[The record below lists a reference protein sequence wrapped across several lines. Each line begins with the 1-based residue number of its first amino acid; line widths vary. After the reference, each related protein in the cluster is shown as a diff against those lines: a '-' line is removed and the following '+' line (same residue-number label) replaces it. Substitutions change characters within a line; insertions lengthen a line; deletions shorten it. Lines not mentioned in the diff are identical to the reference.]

1 MIELYHSTHSTCS
14 QKVRICLAEK
24 GLASTGHHLNLR
36 RFDQLKPEFLALNP
50 AGLVPVLVDGGQ
62 VLTVWPPIIN
72 EYLEDA
78 YVGELNSVRNSIA
91 IACRLIDSARPT
103 RRR

>member
-24 GLASTGHHLNLR
+24 GLAWTGHHLNLR

-50 AGLVPVLVDGGQ
+50 AGLVPVLVDGGL
-62 VLTVWPPIIN
+62 VLTESRIIN

-78 YVGELNSVRNSIA
+78 Y
-91 IACRLIDSARPT
+91 ARITSRPAYANAMPPAGSEGGQPAPD
-103 RRR
+103 

>member
-1 MIELYHSTHSTCS
+1 MIALYHGTHSTCS

-24 GLASTGHHLNLR
+24 GLAWTGHHLKLR

-50 AGLVPVLVDGGQ
+50 AGLVPVLIDGGQ
-62 VLTVWPPIIN
+62 VLTESRIIN

-78 YVGELNSVRNSIA
+78 HPQP
-91 IACRLIDSARPT
+91 RLCPEGDQPAPA
-103 RRR
+103 

>member
-24 GLASTGHHLNLR
+24 GLAWTGHHLNLR
-36 RFDQLKPEFLALNP
+36 RFDQLKPEFLTLNP

-62 VLTVWPPIIN
+62 VLTESRIIN
-72 EYLEDA
+72 EYQEDA
-78 YVGELNSVRNSIA
+78 YPQP
-91 IACRLIDSARPT
+91 RLSPEGAHAHARMRLWT
-103 RRR
+103 KYAN